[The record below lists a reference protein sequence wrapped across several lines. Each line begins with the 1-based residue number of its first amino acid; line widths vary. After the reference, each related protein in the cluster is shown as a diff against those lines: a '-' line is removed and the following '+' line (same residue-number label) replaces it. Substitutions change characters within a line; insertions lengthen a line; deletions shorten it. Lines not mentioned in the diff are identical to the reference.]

1 MSRIDA
7 SIVNGTR
14 TVDVRLDGPLPPGA
28 VPDLSV
34 DGTIEIVRLA
44 DVVYVG
50 RPVFGQPNSQVSLFK
65 LDEDGKGATRVTVK
79 LGRSSVNTIEV
90 MDGLEGWRSG
100 DFVRHVG
107 AGPEPAN
114 PIELSLGDDS
124 MAESLIH
131 LEGVTKVF
139 VTDEVETHALAGIH
153 LDIKKGEYLS
163 IAGPSGCGKSTLLAI
178 LGLLDSP
185 SDGTYILN
193 GKPVQG
199 LKLSERAR
207 IRNREIGFIFQ
218 AFNLIGD
225 LTVYENVELPL
236 TYRGMPGAE
245 RKKRVHEAL
254 ERVGM
259 SHRVKHYPSQLSGG
273 QQQRVAVARA
283 LGGDP
288 SILLADEPTGNL
300 DSANGEAVMDLLREL
315 HRGGATICMVTHD
328 PRYARY
334 ADRNIHLF
342 DGRVVEESTE
352 AV

>member
-1 MSRIDA
+1 
-7 SIVNGTR
+7 
-14 TVDVRLDGPLPPGA
+14 
-28 VPDLSV
+28 
-34 DGTIEIVRLA
+34 
-44 DVVYVG
+44 
-50 RPVFGQPNSQVSLFK
+50 
-65 LDEDGKGATRVTVK
+65 
-79 LGRSSVNTIEV
+79 
-90 MDGLEGWRSG
+90 
-100 DFVRHVG
+100 
-107 AGPEPAN
+107 
-114 PIELSLGDDS
+114 

-131 LEGVTKVF
+131 LEDVKKVF

-153 LDIKKGEYLS
+153 LDIQKGEYLS

-193 GKPVQG
+193 GKPVQN

-236 TYRGMPGAE
+236 TYRGMPSAE

-283 LGGDP
+283 LAGDP

-342 DGRVVEESTE
+342 DGRVVEESGE
-352 AV
+352 AA